1 MGGASA
7 QGLKV
12 TTMYPQKITLL
23 FVAFTL
29 AACTH
34 TTQKA
39 VRPQIV
45 TAAPMQKNHPAETPE
60 APSNKPEKK
69 TEDTQ
74 AIFDQALEFCESSQK
89 FWAEDD
95 IENAISALDQAY
107 DLILQTDTH
116 DNPEFARQKED
127 IRLTIAKRMLEI
139 HSSRHTEVNGKHK
152 AIPKFINA
160 DVEAE
165 INLFTGEQKG
175 FVLRSYRR
183 SGKYRDMI
191 IEAFEEAGLP
201 RELIWLPLIESGF
214 KVRALSPARALGLWQ
229 FIPSTGYRFGLKR
242 DEWVDERMN
251 PEKATKAA
259 IAYLQELHRIFGDWT
274 TVLAAY
280 NCGGGRVLRVI
291 RSQNI
296 NYLDNFW
303 DLYQRL
309 PKETR
314 RYVPRFLAAMI
325 ILDEPEKY
333 GIKLPEMDPRQ
344 EYETVEVKQP
354 MRLVN
359 VARAMGI
366 DAKALEDLNPDLRHQ
381 VTPPYAHSLKV
392 PKGRSRVLLSKLER
406 IPRYK
411 PKKVPRYAFHLI
423 RHGETLSCLAGKYH
437 VSIDSIARTNK
448 IKKSTTLRVGQ
459 KLKIPISPKKKARL
473 AASVKPQ
480 AYHVRKG
487 DSLWRVAYLHNIST
501 RELMRLNNL
510 QSSIIQTGQKLMVPK
525 PKSKLKIPTDT
536 KVYEVKPGDS
546 PYQIAVDHDMK
557 LERFLKLNRLKI
569 KSQIFPGQVVL
580 VNKK

>member
-1 MGGASA
+1 MY
-7 QGLKV
+7 LK
-12 TTMYPQKITLL
+12 KITLL
-23 FVAFTL
+23 FATFTL

-34 TTQKA
+34 TTQKKVESQVVA
-39 VRPQIV
+39 
-45 TAAPMQKNHPAETPE
+45 AAPEPQPQKPPPSKTPE
-60 APSNKPEKK
+60 DPPKQ
-69 TEDTQ
+69 TERETKDTQ
-74 AIFDQALEFCESSQK
+74 AVFDQALELCESSQK

-107 DLILQTDTH
+107 DLILKADTH
-116 DNPEFARQKED
+116 DNPEFAQQKED

-152 AIPKFINA
+152 AIPKVINA

-165 INLFTGEQKG
+165 LNLFTGEQKR
-175 FVLRSYRR
+175 FFLRSYRR
-183 SGKYRDMI
+183 AGKYRAMI
-191 IEAFEEAGLP
+191 LKAFEEAGLP
-201 RELIWLPLIESGF
+201 RELSWLPLIESGF
-214 KVRALSPARALGLWQ
+214 RVRALSPARALGLWQ

-251 PEKATKAA
+251 PEKATKSA
-259 IAYLQELHRIFGDWT
+259 IEYLRELHRIFGDWT

-280 NCGGGRVLRVI
+280 NCGGTRVLRVI

-314 RYVPRFLAAMI
+314 RYVPRFMATMI

-333 GIKLPEMDPRQ
+333 GIKLPEMDPKQ
-344 EYETVEVKQP
+344 EYETVEVKKP

-366 DAKALEDLNPDLRHQ
+366 GAKAMEDLNPDLRHQ

-392 PKGRSRVLLSKLER
+392 PKGKGEVLLSKLER

-423 RHGETLSCLAGKYH
+423 RHGETLSHLANKYH
-437 VSIDSIARTNK
+437 VSVETIARTNK
-448 IKKSTTLRVGQ
+448 IKKSTILRVGQ

-473 AASVKPQ
+473 AASAKPR
-480 AYHVRKG
+480 AYRVRKG
-487 DSLWRVAYLHNIST
+487 DSLWRVAYLHNINT
-501 RELMRLNNL
+501 RELKRLNNL
-510 QSSIIQTGQKLMVPK
+510 QSSTIQIGQKLLVPK
-525 PKSKLKIPTDT
+525 PGRKRKIPTNT

-546 PYQIAVDHDMK
+546 PYQIAVDHHMK
-557 LERFLKLNRLKI
+557 LERFLKLNRLKM
-569 KSQIFPGQVVL
+569 KSHIFPGQVVL
-580 VNKK
+580 VDKK